1 MIKVGFPAR
10 PLSDGGRMVSAE
22 RGDASAERLSD
33 VTRLPLD
40 RIVSGDDSA
49 LLNSL
54 RRVLADIDRPQEVL
68 SAFDNYAGDPGE
80 PDPFTP

>member
-1 MIKVGFPAR
+1 MP
-10 PLSDGGRMVSAE
+10 SAE
-22 RGDASAERLSD
+22 HGDAQAERLAD

-40 RIVSGDDSA
+40 HILAGGDSA

-80 PDPFTP
+80 PDPTV